1 MQKEVF
7 KMKEIMKPGHPR
19 WNEFRIKL
27 QGKEGCNFS
36 EDESGKVTY
45 NCSYS
50 KDKPLTTKILNT
62 MREIDIPLS
71 FEYFDQHG
79 SYSDFDIA
87 LNIGH

>member
-1 MQKEVF
+1 MQTEVF
-7 KMKEIMKPGHPR
+7 EMKEIMKPGHPR

-36 EDESGKVTY
+36 EDVSGKVTY
-45 NCSYS
+45 NC
-50 KDKPLTTKILNT
+50 
-62 MREIDIPLS
+62 
-71 FEYFDQHG
+71 

>member
-7 KMKEIMKPGHPR
+7 RTKEIMRPGHPR

-27 QGKEGCNFS
+27 QSKEGCNFS

-45 NCSYS
+45 NCSDS
-50 KDKPLTTKILNT
+50 EDKPLTTKILNT
-62 MREIDIPLS
+62 MPEIDIPSSLK
-71 FEYFDQHG
+71 YFDQHG